1 MTQSCGTVLS
11 TTDEKLRHDELAFI
25 DKYLARIW
33 EFEPG
38 SRAERRVLLSEVDED
53 QMKAS
58 LLQGALESHR
68 IGKEIPD
75 EPSQI
80 PNEPSGIAIECSSD
94 NDVVAGDEQQSVGK
108 KRKSECWASLD
119 AGVWSGHL
127 GKYKAT
133 TRPVVALFRSGAD
146 PMVLMSTTMVESWGP
161 TRGVQISKPTADR

>member
-33 EFEPG
+33 GFEHG

-68 IGKEIPD
+68 IILC
-75 EPSQI
+75 SLRCSC
-80 PNEPSGIAIECSSD
+80 SGNIEFL
-94 NDVVAGDEQQSVGK
+94 A
-108 KRKSECWASLD
+108 
-119 AGVWSGHL
+119 
-127 GKYKAT
+127 
-133 TRPVVALFRSGAD
+133 AL
-146 PMVLMSTTMVESWGP
+146 
-161 TRGVQISKPTADR
+161 I